1 MDGVLRGGLGVESR
15 GEGSVCGGGV
25 CVHKRTLIGLRSSRA
40 DKVIIKVAYFLAA
53 LCCFAAMSA
62 ADVTLERG

>member
-1 MDGVLRGGLGVESR
+1 M
-15 GEGSVCGGGV
+15 CGGGV

-53 LCCFAAMSA
+53 LFCFAAMSA